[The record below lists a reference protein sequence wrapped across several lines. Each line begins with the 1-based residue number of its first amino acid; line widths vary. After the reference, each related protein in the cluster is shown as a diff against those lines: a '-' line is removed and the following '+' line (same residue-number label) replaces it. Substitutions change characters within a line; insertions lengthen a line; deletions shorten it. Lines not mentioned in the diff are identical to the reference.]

1 MEKSAT
7 VGQIWDASKTYT
19 SSNTVKRY
27 DAIIDAKSVQELG
40 TYARTHL
47 LETVGVSMDEKADDR
62 LQKYTIKKIT
72 PTRRLEEIENPT
84 EMYLITDE
92 FGHDIGTY
100 MMTEHGPEFKLS
112 PKIAEANEK
121 IISQFPE
128 ESREMLEARYK
139 IDTLEDLYEKL
150 SKGEDIALASK
161 EQAQGDIQK
170 VYENAGLSESAG
182 DKNEDEEE
190 KAALAKIPS
199 DMKSEVL
206 EECRKRNI
214 KIKELL
220 IIDCPECVSRELG
233 EGENHIRENGGPIIM
248 VQAKNDGF
256 DSADKAYMFQ
266 DGQELP
272 DVEKNKDRILELMEQ
287 HKDEG
292 VIPDLLDNREEEIK
306 KQLDESVM
314 KYQKTVEEY
323 EKMNFESPEDKE
335 KAIANARNTL
345 LGDTQ
350 SIIGDYTPDSN
361 GEIASYVKAIKSEVE
376 PEKEN
381 KKAVDGRAEKVEED
395 AGRMERTIYDND
407 PLKKHNN

>member
-1 MEKSAT
+1 
-7 VGQIWDASKTYT
+7 
-19 SSNTVKRY
+19 
-27 DAIIDAKSVQELG
+27 
-40 TYARTHL
+40 
-47 LETVGVSMDEKADDR
+47 MDEKADDR

-112 PKIAEANEK
+112 TKIAEANEK

-128 ESREMLEARYK
+128 KSREMLEARYK
-139 IDTLEDLYEKL
+139 INTLEDLYEKL

-161 EQAQGDIQK
+161 EQAQDDIQK
-170 VYENAGLSESAG
+170 EYENAGLVERDG
-182 DKNEDEEE
+182 DKNEDMDE
-190 KAALAKIPS
+190 KTALATVPS
-199 DMKSEVL
+199 DMRSEVI

-214 KIKELL
+214 KIKAVL
-220 IIDCPECVSRELG
+220 IVDCPECVSRELG

-266 DGQELP
+266 DGQDLP
-272 DVEKNKDRILELMEQ
+272 DVEKNKDRIIELMEQ

-292 VIPDLLDNREEEIK
+292 AIPDLLDNREEDIK
-306 KQLDESVM
+306 KQLDEAVI

-323 EKMNFESPEDKE
+323 ETMNFESQEDKE

-345 LGDTQ
+345 LDDTQ
-350 SIIGDYTPDSN
+350 SIIGDYTPDSD
-361 GEIASYVKAIKSEVE
+361 GEIASYVKAIKSEAEPEKE

-381 KKAVDGRAEKVEED
+381 EKDEENVDDGFEKNRWAEADPNNPK
-395 AGRMERTIYDND
+395 RM
-407 PLKKHNN
+407 